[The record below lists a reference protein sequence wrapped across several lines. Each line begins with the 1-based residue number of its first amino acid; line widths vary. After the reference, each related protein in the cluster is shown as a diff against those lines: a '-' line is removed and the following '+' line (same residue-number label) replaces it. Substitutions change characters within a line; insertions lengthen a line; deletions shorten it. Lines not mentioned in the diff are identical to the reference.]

1 MVIEIRK
8 SGRIIKKY
16 GDESSRE
23 DEGLVGGVF
32 ILDILVSEME
42 WIELFIISW

>member
-1 MVIEIRK
+1 MVIETRK
-8 SGRIIKKY
+8 SGRTIKKY

-23 DEGLVGGVF
+23 DEGLAGGAP

-42 WIELFIISW
+42 WIELPTISW